1 MRCALAVL
9 LLMFLSTADAAPDR
23 VGLARLQADR
33 ISLDTKINFAFD
45 SDAIHR
51 DSLAGIRDVAHLLKE
66 HPEIVRIEVRGHTD
80 SQGSSDYNL
89 TLSQERADEVARVL
103 VQSGISPQRVVSR
116 GFGEDR
122 PLMRGDSERAHR
134 TNRRVEFVITRR

>member
-9 LLMFLSTADAAPDR
+9 LLMFFSTADAAPDR
-23 VGLARLQADR
+23 IGLARLQADR

-80 SQGSSDYNL
+80 SQGSSGYNL
-89 TLSQERADEVARVL
+89 TLSQERADEVARAL
-103 VQSGISPQRVVSR
+103 VQSGISPQRVVAR

-122 PLMRGDSERAHR
+122 PLMRGESDRAHR